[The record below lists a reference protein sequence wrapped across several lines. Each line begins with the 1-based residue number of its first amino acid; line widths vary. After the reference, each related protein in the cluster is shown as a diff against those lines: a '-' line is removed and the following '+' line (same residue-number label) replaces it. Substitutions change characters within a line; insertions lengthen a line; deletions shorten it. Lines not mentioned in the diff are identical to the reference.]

1 MFALAL
7 ALTLTYPGG
16 TFDPTWT
23 NAPSAARLVP
33 VGFTSVYRFVQPD
46 GTATLFREVDAAKG
60 TLVGDRPW
68 VGARQGARTDLWTDP
83 ALTGG
88 KVKAGFT
95 FVNGLLRHL
104 EIDGVPYDFPKGLP
118 FPSDSLGALFP
129 ARPARSFAK
138 GSAGDIWKADT
149 RRLRLWFANPN
160 CAGAFLAQLF
170 FLALAP
176 LAVPAFRRR
185 LETVPRGCRVL
196 VAGLSVALA
205 ALALLGVLKT
215 GSRGALLGL
224 VAGSVCLLLPFA
236 RRLGL
241 RRGLAVCAAGL
252 LALGLVCAVSGQG
265 ARLAD
270 TFRRVDAGNA
280 LRIKVASAAAAM
292 LADAPFGWRSG
303 EVPARSACLNWY
315 VLDEGHIIRTHLV
328 TLAELGWLG
337 GFAYL
342 LGWALLL
349 AVGGL
354 AFRRRDPLPLA
365 VFGAFFLAGCLNPV
379 YREWELWLLPGA
391 LLAASVAGLWR
402 GRARTFAR
410 ATGQDGVAAAG
421 LAIGGAAVASA
432 LALAGLVI
440 WGRAL
445 PRSAGVAVRA
455 EGAATL
461 VNGDSPSVWIVEDTA
476 VLGGFGFPGRE
487 ILSVLRR
494 RPDAPAIGYVQNL
507 DDLPSTVETLV
518 LPGRAAADFLR
529 RLRAAGTLPCAAKR
543 IVFLSPSVGP
553 DDVPA
558 SLLEQA
564 EVRWHVGS
572 LAALRAPRAYRVR
585 RPWVVVHAGC
595 ELYIPGWLDLAREEA
610 FSTPKN
616 NNQKGEQT

>member
-23 NAPSAARLVP
+23 NAPSAARLAP

-129 ARPARSFAK
+129 ERPTRSFAK

-205 ALALLGVLKT
+205 AVALLGVLKT

-224 VAGSVCLLLPFA
+224 VAGSGCLLLPFA

-391 LLAASVAGLWR
+391 LLAASVAGLRR
-402 GRARTFAR
+402 GRARTFVR

-585 RPWVVVHAGC
+585 HPWVVVHAGC

-610 FSTPKN
+610 FATPKN

>member
-23 NAPSAARLVP
+23 NAPSAARLAP
-33 VGFTSVYRFVQPD
+33 VGFPSVYRFVQPD

-129 ARPARSFAK
+129 ERPTRSFAK

-185 LETVPRGCRVL
+185 LETVPRGCRL
-196 VAGLSVALA
+196 HVAGLSVALA
-205 ALALLGVLKT
+205 AVALLGVLKT

-224 VAGSVCLLLPFA
+224 VAGSGCLLLPFA

-342 LGWALLL
+342 LGWVLLL

-379 YREWELWLLPGA
+379 YREWSLWLLPGA
-391 LLAASVAGLWR
+391 LLAASIAGLMR

-421 LAIGGAAVASA
+421 LAIGGAAVVSA

-494 RPDAPAIGYVQNL
+494 RPEAPAIGYVQNL

-543 IVFLSPSVGP
+543 IVFLSPPVGP

>member
-23 NAPSAARLVP
+23 NAPSAARLAP
-33 VGFTSVYRFVQPD
+33 VGFPSVYRFVQPD

-129 ARPARSFAK
+129 ERPTRSFAK

-205 ALALLGVLKT
+205 AVALLGVLKT

-224 VAGSVCLLLPFA
+224 VAGSGCLLLPFA

-379 YREWELWLLPGA
+379 YREWSLWLLPGA
-391 LLAASVAGLWR
+391 LLAASIAGLRR

-421 LAIGGAAVASA
+421 LAIGGAAVVSA

-585 RPWVVVHAGC
+585 HPWVVVHAGC
-595 ELYIPGWLDLAREEA
+595 ELYIPGWLNLAREEA

>member
-23 NAPSAARLVP
+23 NAPSAARLAP
-33 VGFTSVYRFVQPD
+33 VGFPSVYRFVQPD

-129 ARPARSFAK
+129 ERPTRSFAK

-205 ALALLGVLKT
+205 AVALLGVLKT

-224 VAGSVCLLLPFA
+224 VAGSGCLLLPFA

-280 LRIKVASAAAAM
+280 LRIKVARAAAAM

-342 LGWALLL
+342 LGWVLLL

-379 YREWELWLLPGA
+379 YREWSLWLLPGA
-391 LLAASVAGLWR
+391 LLAASIAGLRR
-402 GRARTFAR
+402 GRARTCAR

-421 LAIGGAAVASA
+421 LAIGGAAVVSA

-543 IVFLSPSVGP
+543 IVFLSPPVGP

>member
-23 NAPSAARLVP
+23 NAPSAARLAP
-33 VGFTSVYRFVQPD
+33 VGFPSVYRFVQPD

-129 ARPARSFAK
+129 ERPTRSFAK

-205 ALALLGVLKT
+205 AVALLGVLKT

-224 VAGSVCLLLPFA
+224 VAGSGCLLLPFA
-236 RRLGL
+236 RGVGL

-379 YREWELWLLPGA
+379 YREWSLWLLPGA
-391 LLAASVAGLWR
+391 LLAASIAGLRR
-402 GRARTFAR
+402 GRARTCAR

-445 PRSAGVAVRA
+445 PRPAGVAVRA

-585 RPWVVVHAGC
+585 HPWVVVHAGC
-595 ELYIPGWLDLAREEA
+595 ELYIPGWLNLAREEA

>member
-23 NAPSAARLVP
+23 NAPSAARLAP
-33 VGFTSVYRFVQPD
+33 VGFPSVYRFVQPD

-129 ARPARSFAK
+129 ERPTRSFAK

-185 LETVPRGCRVL
+185 LGAVPRGCRVL

-205 ALALLGVLKT
+205 AVALLGVLKT

-224 VAGSVCLLLPFA
+224 VAGSGCLLLPFA

-280 LRIKVASAAAAM
+280 LRIKVARAAAAM

-303 EVPARSACLNWY
+303 EVPARSACLNGY

-342 LGWALLL
+342 LGWVLLL

-379 YREWELWLLPGA
+379 YREWSLWLLPGA
-391 LLAASVAGLWR
+391 LLAASIAGLRR
-402 GRARTFAR
+402 GRARTCAR
-410 ATGQDGVAAAG
+410 ATGQDGVAAEG
-421 LAIGGAAVASA
+421 LAIGGAAVVSA

-445 PRSAGVAVRA
+445 PRPAGVAVRA

-461 VNGDSPSVWIVEDTA
+461 GNGDSPSVWIVEDTA

-494 RPDAPAIGYVQNL
+494 RPEAPAIGYVQNL

-543 IVFLSPSVGP
+543 IVFLSPPVGP